1 MSFPQASPATYEQS
15 ILYKNKYNALTILN
29 LPLSIVCLCVELTLF
44 LYIIGHSYPKF
55 TVHNALSYYSIKHS
69 DRQDLHVTACFSP
82 RGKYLAGSPYHK
94 SPAVGKA
101 LGEIS
106 QLSINGCV
114 ITNDT
119 FSARVSLTK
128 KQRALWMNDDQTG
141 QQQRK
146 RGTVKQI
153 KFEQY
158 WTPVCCY

>member
-1 MSFPQASPATYEQS
+1 
-15 ILYKNKYNALTILN
+15 
-29 LPLSIVCLCVELTLF
+29 LTLF
-44 LYIIGHSYPKF
+44 LYILGHSYPKF

-69 DRQDLHVTACFSP
+69 DRQDYHVTACFSP

-158 WTPVCCY
+158 WTPVCCYRPERLFTWRQVTLKKYRGFTSVIGLPYHYRAIMS

>member
-1 MSFPQASPATYEQS
+1 M
-15 ILYKNKYNALTILN
+15 
-29 LPLSIVCLCVELTLF
+29 TLF

-69 DRQDLHVTACFSP
+69 DRQDYHVTACFSP
-82 RGKYLAGSPYHK
+82 RGKYLASSPYHK

-106 QLSINGCV
+106 QLSIIGCV